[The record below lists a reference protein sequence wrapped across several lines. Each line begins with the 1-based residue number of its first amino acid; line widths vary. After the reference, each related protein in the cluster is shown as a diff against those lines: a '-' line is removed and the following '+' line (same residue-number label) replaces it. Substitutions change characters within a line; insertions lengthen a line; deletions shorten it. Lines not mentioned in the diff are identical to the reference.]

1 MPRPRSKSREE
12 LIARAMPLFWRQGY
26 HATSMDALV
35 KATGV
40 ARGGIYADF
49 EGKDGLFRAC
59 LEAYRKMVA
68 GPAIELLQ
76 AEGAGVEA
84 IKAYFDFFIA
94 KHERNGMPG
103 PGCFVANAMTEMAP
117 HDPEIAEIVSAHNK
131 ALQKAFTQC
140 LKNAQGESA
149 KLSNKELKDLA
160 EFLVTSSQGLWSY
173 ARSTRDIGSLRNFSD
188 TLVGL
193 LKARMS

>member
-1 MPRPRSKSREE
+1 
-12 LIARAMPLFWRQGY
+12 MPLFWRQGY

-59 LEAYRKMVA
+59 LEAYRQMIA
-68 GPAIELLQ
+68 SPAISLLQ
-76 AEGAGVEA
+76 AENAGLEA
-84 IKAYFDFFIA
+84 IKAYFDHFIA

-103 PGCFVANAMTEMAP
+103 PGCFIANAMTEMAP
-117 HDPEIAEIVSAHNK
+117 HDAEIAGIVSAHN
-131 ALQKAFTQC
+131 ATLHKAFLRC
-140 LKNAQGESA
+140 LKNAQGASA
-149 KLSNKELKDLA
+149 KLSKAELEALA

-173 ARSTRDIGSLRNFSD
+173 ARNATDIRSLRNFSQ
-188 TLVGL
+188 TLIGL
-193 LKARMS
+193 LEARLRSS

>member
-59 LEAYRKMVA
+59 LEAYRQLVA
-68 GPAIELLQ
+68 GPAIALLH
-76 AEGAGVEA
+76 AEGAGIEA
-84 IKAYFDFFIA
+84 IRAYFDFFIA

-117 HDPEIAEIVSAHNK
+117 HDAEIAEIVSAHNRV
-131 ALQKAFTQC
+131 LQMAFLQC
-140 LKNAQGESA
+140 LKNARGESA